1 MTLRI
6 NERKWNDTTNKK
18 WPIKFSEFLLIWNSW
33 ILILKSNI
41 MESTEWIQMI
51 EKSTGMESEKADNS
65 SVRKEG

>member
-18 WPIKFSEFLLIWNSW
+18 WPLKFSDFLLIWNSW
-33 ILILKSNI
+33 ILIQKSNI

-51 EKSTGMESEKADNS
+51 EKSTGMEIENADNS
-65 SVRKEG
+65 STRKPG